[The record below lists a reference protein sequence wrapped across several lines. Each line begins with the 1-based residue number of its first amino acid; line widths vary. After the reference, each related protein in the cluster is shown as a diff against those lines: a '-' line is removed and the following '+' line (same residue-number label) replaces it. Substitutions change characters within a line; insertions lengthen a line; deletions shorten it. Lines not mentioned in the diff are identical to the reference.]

1 MGRVR
6 TQRGASG
13 PRTRRRPLTTDA
25 DYTHCPNCLAEY
37 GSWSTTCLDCGTMLV
52 PGPSPAPAEVEPG
65 RVEVIERDEGSIT
78 GSIDRF
84 ALEVEPVVL
93 TSIIQEDVEAFLTA
107 LDEEEIGARRGEP
120 TGDGGIEIVVH
131 AANLMD
137 AQAVLVEFTGDISLV
152 DDIAVDPDHD
162 GAASDMA
169 IVTWTRLNDVGVQA
183 NRLREGGVDVRIE
196 LPDETGRA
204 SPAAQAAILVPVG
217 ELGRARKILGIA
229 L

>member
-1 MGRVR
+1 
-6 TQRGASG
+6 
-13 PRTRRRPLTTDA
+13 LTAAT

-37 GSWSTTCLDCGTMLV
+37 GAWSTTCVDCGSLLV
-52 PGPSPAPAEVEPG
+52 ACPSPAQEEAEGG
-65 RVEVIERDEGSIT
+65 RIEVIERDEGSAT
-78 GSIDRF
+78 GSLDRF

-93 TSIIQEDVEAFLTA
+93 TSMVEEDVDAFLAA

-120 TGDGGIEIVVH
+120 TGDGGTEIVVH

-152 DDIAVDPDHD
+152 DDIAVDPDRD
-162 GAASDMA
+162 GVASDMA
-169 IVTWTRLNDVGVQA
+169 IVSWTRLNDVGVQA

-196 LPDETGRA
+196 LPDETERT
-204 SPAAQAAILVPVG
+204 SPAAQAAILVPIA
-217 ELGRARKILGIA
+217 ELDRARAILGIA